1 MDDERVK
8 TLTQALEM
16 AVSGDTADAADVFTE
31 DVVGWSP
38 ALTVESRDDLVAE
51 LGDRVAAFSDVD
63 LSVDATVGA
72 DGRVF
77 GEWRVEMTHTGPLR
91 LDDDVLEPT
100 GRRVTLRGV
109 TVAVFAGSRIERFRQ
124 YWDEADLLEGLGLL
138 PAS

>member
-1 MDDERVK
+1 MDEDRVK
-8 TLTQALEM
+8 TLTRALEM
-16 AVSGDTADAADVFTE
+16 AVSGETAGAADVFTE

-38 ALTVESRDDLVAE
+38 AMTVRSRAELVAE
-51 LGDRVAAFSDVD
+51 LADRVAAFSDVA

-77 GEWRVEMTHTGPLR
+77 GEWRLELTHTGPLR
-91 LDDDVLEPT
+91 IDDDVLEPT
-100 GRRVTLRGV
+100 GRRITLRGI
-109 TVAVFAGSRIERFRQ
+109 TVAVFTGPRIAEFRQ